1 MLIDRTMPL
10 GTMPLGT
17 MPLGTA
23 LTVTHATDRGPRTH
37 NADAFAVGRRTF
49 VVADGVGDSTAAA
62 EAAWAAARAAALPTD
77 PVAAV
82 LAARDALQVHTGDAV
97 VVVATARPGGGFDV
111 AWAGD
116 ARAYASDGEDLVQL
130 TTDHTVA
137 EYFRERG
144 IKAERRMEHV
154 VTNTVRH
161 ATPENIG
168 RAFTRAPRLVLVS
181 DGVYGPLGHNGI
193 EAIMSGNASAERL
206 VRAALYARG
215 TDNATALV
223 VS

>member
-1 MLIDRTMPL
+1 MLIDR
-10 GTMPLGT
+10 T

-23 LTVTHATDRGPRTH
+23 LTVTHASERGPRKH

-49 VVADGVGDSTAAA
+49 VVADGVGDSPSAA
-62 EAAWAAARAAALPTD
+62 EAAWAAARAAALVVD
-77 PVAAV
+77 PVSAI
-82 LAARDALQVHTGDAV
+82 LAARDTLQVHSGDAV
-97 VVVATARPGGGFDV
+97 IVVATARPEGGFDI

-116 ARAYASDGEDLVQL
+116 ARAYASDGSDLVQL

-144 IKAERRMEHV
+144 IKAQPRMEHV

-161 ATPENIG
+161 ATLQNIG
-168 RAFTRAPRLVLVS
+168 RAGTRAPRLALVS
-181 DGVYGPLGHNGI
+181 DGIYGPLGHNGI
-193 EAIMSGNASAERL
+193 GAIMSGHASAERL

>member
-1 MLIDRTMPL
+1 MLIDHTVPL
-10 GTMPLGT
+10 AVVPQ
-17 MPLGTA
+17 GTA
-23 LTVTHATDRGPRTH
+23 LTVTCASDRGPRKY
-37 NADAFAVGRRTF
+37 NADAFAHHRRTF
-49 VVADGVGDSTAAA
+49 VVADGVGDSASAA
-62 EAAWAAARAAALPTD
+62 EAAWAAARAAALLTD
-77 PVAAV
+77 PVAAI
-82 LAARDALQVHTGDAV
+82 LAAHDALQIHSGDAV
-97 VVVATARPGGGFDV
+97 IVVATARLDGGFDV

-116 ARAYASDGEDLVQL
+116 ARAYASNDSDLVQL
-130 TTDHTVA
+130 TSDHTVA

-144 IKAERRMEHV
+144 IKAEPRMEHV

-161 ATPENIG
+161 ATSENIG
-168 RAFTRAPRLVLVS
+168 RATTRAPRLALVS

-193 EAIMSGNASAERL
+193 EAIMSGHASAERL

>member
-10 GTMPLGT
+10 GT
-17 MPLGTA
+17 A
-23 LTVTHATDRGPRTH
+23 LTVTYARDRGPRRY
-37 NADAFAVGRRTF
+37 NADAYAAGRRTF
-49 VVADGVGDSTAAA
+49 VVVDGVGDSAAAA
-62 EAAWAAARAAALPTD
+62 EAAHAAAQAAALLTD
-77 PVAAV
+77 PAAAI

-97 VVVATARPGGGFDV
+97 IVVAVARPGGGFDV

-116 ARAYASDGEDLVQL
+116 ARAYASNGDELVQL

-144 IKAERRMEHV
+144 VVPGPKMEHV

-168 RAFTRAPRLVLVS
+168 RAATRAPRLVLAS
-181 DGVYGPLGHNGI
+181 DGVYGPLGHEGI
-193 EAIMSGNASAERL
+193 AAIMSGQGSADRL
-206 VRAALYARG
+206 VRAALHAGG

>member
-1 MLIDRTMPL
+1 MLIDR
-10 GTMPLGT
+10 T

-23 LTVTHATDRGPRTH
+23 LTVTHDSDKGPRTF
-37 NADAFAVGRRTF
+37 NADAYATNGRRTF
-49 VVADGVGDSTAAA
+49 VVADGVGDSAAAA
-62 EAAWAAARAAALPTD
+62 EAAQAAAQAAALLTD
-77 PVAAV
+77 PVAAI
-82 LAARDALQVHTGDAV
+82 LAAQDALQVHTGDAV
-97 VVVATARPGGGFDV
+97 IVVAVARPDGGFDV

-137 EYFRERG
+137 EYFRERDVVP
-144 IKAERRMEHV
+144 APRMEHV

-161 ATPENIG
+161 ATRENIG
-168 RAFTRAPRLVLVS
+168 RATSRAPRLVLAS

-193 EAIMSGNASAERL
+193 EAIMAGQATAGRL
-206 VRAALYARG
+206 VRAALYAGG

>member
-1 MLIDRTMPL
+1 MLIDHTRPLDTVPL
-10 GTMPLGT
+10 GTEL
-17 MPLGTA
+17 TA
-23 LTVTHATDRGPRTH
+23 THSSDRGPRRY

-49 VVADGVGDSTAAA
+49 VVADGVGDSAAAA
-62 EAAWAAARAAALPTD
+62 EAAWAAARAAALLAD
-77 PVAAV
+77 PVAAI
-82 LAARDALQVHTGDAV
+82 LAARDALQVHSGDAV
-97 VVVATARPGGGFDV
+97 VVVATARPDGGFTV

-116 ARAYASDGEDLVQL
+116 ARAYASDGSDLVQL

-144 IKAERRMEHV
+144 IKPEPRLEHV

-168 RAFTRAPRLVLVS
+168 RAATRAPQLVLVS

-193 EAIMSGNASAERL
+193 EAIMSGHATAERL

>member
-1 MLIDRTMPL
+1 MLIDHTV
-10 GTMPLGT
+10 
-17 MPLGTA
+17 PLGTA
-23 LTVTHATDRGPRTH
+23 LTVTHASERGPRKY

-49 VVADGVGDSTAAA
+49 VVADGVGDSASAA
-62 EAAWAAARAAALPTD
+62 EAAWAAARAAALVVD
-77 PVAAV
+77 PISAI
-82 LAARDALQVHTGDAV
+82 LAARDALQVHSGDAV
-97 VVVATARPGGGFDV
+97 IVVATARPEGGFDV

-116 ARAYASDGEDLVQL
+116 ARAYASHGSDLVQL

-144 IKAERRMEHV
+144 LTPAPRLEHV

-161 ATPENIG
+161 ATLQNIG
-168 RAFTRAPRLVLVS
+168 RATTRASRLALVS

-193 EAIMSGNASAERL
+193 GAIMSGRVSAERL

>member
-10 GTMPLGT
+10 STV
-17 MPLGTA
+17 PLGTA
-23 LTVTHATDRGPRTH
+23 LTVTHASERGPRKY
-37 NADAFAVGRRTF
+37 NADAFAWNRRTF
-49 VVADGVGDSTAAA
+49 VVADGVGDSPAAA
-62 EAAWAAARAAALPTD
+62 EAAWAAARAAALLAD
-77 PVAAV
+77 PVAAI
-82 LAARDALQVHTGDAV
+82 LAARDALQVHSGDAV
-97 VVVATARPGGGFDV
+97 IVVATARPDGGFDV

-116 ARAYASDGEDLVQL
+116 SRAYASNGSDLVQL

-144 IKAERRMEHV
+144 IKAEPRMEHV

-161 ATPENIG
+161 STSENIG
-168 RAFTRAPRLVLVS
+168 RAATRAPRLALVS

-193 EAIMSGNASAERL
+193 DAIMSGNASAERL

>member
-10 GTMPLGT
+10 ATVPM
-17 MPLGTA
+17 GTA
-23 LTVTHATDRGPRTH
+23 LAVTHASDRGPRTY
-37 NADAFAVGRRTF
+37 NADAFAQHRRTF
-49 VVADGVGDSTAAA
+49 VVADGVGDSASAA
-62 EAAWAAARAAALPTD
+62 EAAWAAARAAALLAD
-77 PVAAV
+77 PVTAI
-82 LAARDALQVHTGDAV
+82 LAARDALQVHAGDAV
-97 VVVATARPGGGFDV
+97 IVVATARPDGGFDV

-116 ARAYASDGEDLVQL
+116 SRAYASNGSDLVQL

-144 IKAERRMEHV
+144 IKAEPRMEHV

-161 ATPENIG
+161 STPENIG
-168 RAFTRAPRLVLVS
+168 RAMTRAPRLALVS

-193 EAIMSGNASAERL
+193 EAIMSGHASAERL

>member
-1 MLIDRTMPL
+1 MLIDR
-10 GTMPLGT
+10 T

-37 NADAFAVGRRTF
+37 NADAYATNGRRTF
-49 VVADGVGDSTAAA
+49 VVADGVGDSASAVEAAHAAA
-62 EAAWAAARAAALPTD
+62 QAAALLTD
-77 PVAAV
+77 PVAAI
-82 LAARDALQVHTGDAV
+82 LAAHDALQVHSGDAV
-97 VVVATARPGGGFDV
+97 IVVAVARPDGGFDV

-116 ARAYASDGEDLVQL
+116 ARAYASNGEDLVQL

-144 IKAERRMEHV
+144 VAPQPRLEHV

-168 RAFTRAPRLVLVS
+168 RAATRASRLVLAS

-193 EAIMSGNASAERL
+193 EAILAGHASAERL
-206 VRAALYARG
+206 VRAALYAGG

>member
-1 MLIDRTMPL
+1 M
-10 GTMPLGT
+10 
-17 MPLGTA
+17 
-23 LTVTHATDRGPRTH
+23 HA
-37 NADAFAVGRRTF
+37 
-49 VVADGVGDSTAAA
+49 
-62 EAAWAAARAAALPTD
+62 
-77 PVAAV
+77 
-82 LAARDALQVHTGDAV
+82 GDAV
-97 VVVATARPGGGFDV
+97 IVVATARPDGGFDV

-116 ARAYASDGEDLVQL
+116 SRAYASNGSDLVQL

-144 IKAERRMEHV
+144 IKAEPRMEHV

-168 RAFTRAPRLVLVS
+168 RATTRAPRLVLVS
-181 DGVYGPLGHNGI
+181 DGIYGPLGHNGI
-193 EAIMSGNASAERL
+193 EAIMSGHATAERL

>member
-1 MLIDRTMPL
+1 MLIEHTV
-10 GTMPLGT
+10 
-17 MPLGTA
+17 PLGTA
-23 LTVTHATDRGPRTH
+23 LTVTHATDRGPRTY
-37 NADAFAVGRRTF
+37 NADAFAAHRRTF
-49 VVADGVGDSTAAA
+49 VVADGVGDAASAA
-62 EAAWAAARAAALPTD
+62 EAAWAAARAASLLTD
-77 PVAAV
+77 PVSAI

-97 VVVATARPGGGFDV
+97 IVVATARPEGGFDI

-116 ARAYASDGEDLVQL
+116 ARAYASDGTDLVQL

-144 IKAERRMEHV
+144 THAQPRMEHV

-161 ATPENIG
+161 ATLANIG
-168 RAFTRAPRLVLVS
+168 RATARASRLALVS
-181 DGVYGPLGHNGI
+181 DGVYGPLGYDGMR
-193 EAIMSGNASAERL
+193 AIMSGHASADRL
-206 VRAALYARG
+206 VRAALYGRG

>member
-10 GTMPLGT
+10 GT
-17 MPLGTA
+17 A
-23 LTVTHATDRGPRTH
+23 LTVTYATDKGPRRH
-37 NADAFAVGRRTF
+37 NADAHATSRRTF

-62 EAAWAAARAAALPTD
+62 EAAHAAAQAAALLTD
-77 PVAAV
+77 PVAAI
-82 LAARDALQVHTGDAV
+82 LAAQAALQVHAGDAV
-97 VVVATARPGGGFDV
+97 IVVAVARPDGGFDV

-144 IKAERRMEHV
+144 VTPQPRLDHV

-161 ATPENIG
+161 ATSENIG
-168 RAFTRAPRLVLVS
+168 RAFTRAPRLALVS

-193 EAIMSGNASAERL
+193 DAIMSGHASAERL

-215 TDNATALV
+215 TDNATAIV

>member
-1 MLIDRTMPL
+1 MLIDHTV
-10 GTMPLGT
+10 
-17 MPLGTA
+17 PLGTA
-23 LTVTHATDRGPRTH
+23 LTVTHASERGPRKH

-49 VVADGVGDSTAAA
+49 VVADGVGDSSAAA
-62 EAAWAAARAAALPTD
+62 EAAWAAARAAALVVD

-82 LAARDALQVHTGDAV
+82 LAARDAVQVHSGDAV
-97 VVVATARPGGGFDV
+97 IVVASARPDGGFDV

-116 ARAYASDGEDLVQL
+116 ARAYGASDADLVQL

-144 IKAERRMEHV
+144 IVPGPRMEHV

-161 ATPENIG
+161 ATSENIG

-181 DGVYGPLGHNGI
+181 DGIYGPLRHNGI
-193 EAIMSGNASAERL
+193 AAIMSGHGSADRL